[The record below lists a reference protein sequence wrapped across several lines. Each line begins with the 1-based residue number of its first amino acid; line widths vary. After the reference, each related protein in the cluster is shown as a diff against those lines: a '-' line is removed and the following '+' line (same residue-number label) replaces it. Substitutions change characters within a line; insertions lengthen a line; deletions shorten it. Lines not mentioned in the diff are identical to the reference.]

1 VSRKQAHLSLKLAR
15 ANMEFKN
22 VVFNA
27 ARDGKL
33 RRLKIFLDHRPREE
47 VCKLVSAKTNGA
59 TPLVLSCRNGH
70 TDVVEYL
77 VDRCS
82 ASVEQAGSV
91 TFDGETIEGAPP
103 LWCAAAAGHLDIVKL
118 LVKSGAN
125 VNSTTKTN
133 STPLRAA
140 CFDGH
145 FEIVKYLVEHN
156 ADIEVANR
164 HGHTCLMIAC
174 YKGHFKIARY
184 LIEIGADVNR
194 KSVKGNTALHD
205 CAESGS
211 LEIMKLLITSGARI
225 DVDAYGM
232 TPLLAA
238 SVTGHLHIVEH
249 LIGQR
254 DLVGKQERIDALE
267 LLGATFVDKKR
278 DMLGA
283 LKLWK
288 RAMEERYEDGV
299 LVIPKA
305 LVKSPISAYENTLE
319 VESVA
324 ALEEIISDP
333 DSMRMQALLVRERIL
348 GPAHPDT
355 SYYIRY
361 RGAVY
366 ADMGHFE
373 RCITLWM
380 YALDMQ
386 QKILEPL
393 SPMTQSSLLSFAELF
408 SFMMSEGGRSRGQPV
423 PFANLGGGA
432 RAAADLPVHDAPGD
446 NGGVGEELANGQ
458 TSPPPVNFEDIM
470 TVFRRAVKEVQ
481 AGQGALVAGEARTGD
496 TTYLNRT
503 IVILL
508 HLVCLLTKLIPHLDK
523 EKVFDAKQAVYS
535 FVSIGA
541 TGRGGGTPLHLAC
554 TKDSSSVGR
563 YPICTFP
570 SVPAINLLLECGA
583 DPNFKDADGNTALH
597 TAAQNKPAKPSVIQ
611 ALLDHGAHFDL
622 VNNDK
627 QSFCNLLK
635 GQPVHEI
642 ANSARHT
649 TLACLASRVAR
660 KYSLDTQRLPL
671 TLQEFVDD
679 H

>member
-1 VSRKQAHLSLKLAR
+1 
-15 ANMEFKN
+15 MEFKN

-33 RRLKIFLDHRPREE
+33 RRLKVFLDHRPREE
-47 VCKLVSAKTNGA
+47 VSRLVSAKTNGA

-70 TDVVEYL
+70 HDVVEYL
-77 VDRCS
+77 VDKCC
-82 ASVEQAGSV
+82 ASVEQPGSV

-118 LVKSGAN
+118 LSKSGAN

-145 FEIVKYLVEHN
+145 YEIVKYLVEHN

-174 YKGHFKIARY
+174 YKGHYKIAKY

-211 LEIMKLLITSGARI
+211 LDIMKLLLSSGARI

-238 SVTGHLHIVEH
+238 SVTGGHLHIVEH
-249 LIGQR
+249 LISQR

-288 RAMEERYEDGV
+288 RAMEERYKDGV

-319 VESVA
+319 VETVPE
-324 ALEEIISDP
+324 LEQIISEP
-333 DSMRMQALLVRERIL
+333 DAMRMQALLVRERIL

-408 SFMMSEGGRSRGQPV
+408 SFMMSDGGRSRGQIQ
-423 PFANLGGGA
+423 
-432 RAAADLPVHDAPGD
+432 
-446 NGGVGEELANGQ
+446 LANFERENMDRSGNDNSNS
-458 TSPPPVNFEDIM
+458 SPPPVNFTDIM
-470 TVFRRAVKEVQ
+470 TVFRRAVKEVM
-481 AGQGALVAGEARTGD
+481 AGQVALEAGELRGGD
-496 TTYLNRT
+496 STYFNRT

-508 HLVCLLTKLIPHLDK
+508 HLVCLLTKLIPHL
-523 EKVFDAKQAVYS
+523 EKQKVHDVKQAVYE
-535 FVSIGA
+535 FVKVGA
-541 TGRGGGTPLHLAC
+541 KGRGGSSPLHLAC
-554 TKDSSSVGR
+554 SRDTSSVGR
-563 YPICTFP
+563 YPICNFP
-570 SVPAINLLLECGA
+570 SVPTIDLLLQCGA
-583 DPNFKDADGNTALH
+583 SVNARDNDGNTALH
-597 TAAQNKPAKPSVIQ
+597 AAALNKPAKAAVIQ
-611 ALLDHGAHFDL
+611 SLLQHGAHFDL

-627 QSFCNLLK
+627 KSFFHLLK
-635 GQPVHEI
+635 GIPLHELT
-642 ANSARHT
+642 NSARHT
-649 TLACLASRVAR
+649 SLACLAARVVR
-660 KYSLDTQRLPL
+660 KQDLDTSSLPA
-671 TLQEFVDD
+671 TLQQFVET

>member
-1 VSRKQAHLSLKLAR
+1 
-15 ANMEFKN
+15 MEFKN

-33 RRLKIFLDHRPREE
+33 RRLKVFLDHRPKEE
-47 VCKLVSAKTNGA
+47 VTKLVTAKTNGA

-70 TDVVEYL
+70 HEVVQYL
-77 VDRCS
+77 VDRCQ
-82 ASVEQAGSV
+82 ANVEQAGSV

-174 YKGHFKIARY
+174 YKGHYRIARY

-211 LEIMKLLITSGARI
+211 LEIMKLLIASGARI

-238 SVTGHLHIVEH
+238 SVTGHLHIVEY

-254 DLVGKQERIDALE
+254 DLVGKQERIDAME

-283 LKLWK
+283 LGLWK
-288 RAMEERYEDGV
+288 RAMEERYQNGV
-299 LVIPKA
+299 LVMPKA
-305 LVKSPISAYENTLE
+305 LVSSPISAYENTVE

-408 SFMMSEGGRSRGQPV
+408 SFMMSEGGES
-423 PFANLGGGA
+423 L
-432 RAAADLPVHDAPGD
+432 
-446 NGGVGEELANGQ
+446 
-458 TSPPPVNFEDIM
+458 
-470 TVFRRAVKEVQ
+470 
-481 AGQGALVAGEARTGD
+481 
-496 TTYLNRT
+496 
-503 IVILL
+503 
-508 HLVCLLTKLIPHLDK
+508 
-523 EKVFDAKQAVYS
+523 
-535 FVSIGA
+535 
-541 TGRGGGTPLHLAC
+541 
-554 TKDSSSVGR
+554 
-563 YPICTFP
+563 
-570 SVPAINLLLECGA
+570 
-583 DPNFKDADGNTALH
+583 
-597 TAAQNKPAKPSVIQ
+597 
-611 ALLDHGAHFDL
+611 
-622 VNNDK
+622 
-627 QSFCNLLK
+627 
-635 GQPVHEI
+635 
-642 ANSARHT
+642 
-649 TLACLASRVAR
+649 R
-660 KYSLDTQRLPL
+660 KKCA
-671 TLQEFVDD
+671 E
-679 H
+679 